1 MTQMIQNPQWV
12 RMLVSEY
19 LTDVALA
26 DEPPQY
32 ITDNAKAIPEN
43 AMHVTQPGYN
53 WVASVQNVRY
63 LMIS

>member
-1 MTQMIQNPQWV
+1 MSTTPCV
-12 RMLVSEY
+12 D
-19 LTDVALA
+19 LTDVTLA

-32 ITDNAKAIPEN
+32 ITDNARAIPEN
-43 AMHVTQPGYN
+43 VAMHVTQPGYN